1 MMDYGIIFIIII
13 VIIILIAIVL
23 LIYANRSNV
32 TNILAT
38 FPSYRIQYIDNLL
51 TTNNYLG
58 LRNVPKYSINNGNG
72 GLIPRQDI
80 DFYESF
86 VFFGASNTD
95 PMGIWKIENIQ
106 QNNNIPITSGSEVY
120 INNYVYFSQTANQTG
135 YLTFQVPSVGRIPL
149 NPTADIK
156 NASIFIYTIV
166 GNNLFTL
173 HSKNGNLPIVI
184 DRTNNLFVADPNP
197 NVKPSVFKLDFQLQ
211 KTQ

>member
-1 MMDYGIIFIIII
+1 MDYGIIFIIII
-13 VIIILIAIVL
+13 AIIILIAIVL

-58 LRNVPKYSINNGNG
+58 LRNVPNYSPKT
-72 GLIPRQDI
+72 LIPIQNI

-86 VFFGASNTD
+86 VFSGASNTD
-95 PMGIWKIENIQ
+95 PLGIWKIENIQ

-120 INNYVYFSQTANQTG
+120 VANFVYFSQTANQTG
-135 YLTFQVPSVGRIPL
+135 YLVLQVSQGGRIPIK
-149 NPTADIK
+149 PTADIK
-156 NASIFIYTIV
+156 NASIFIYNIV

-173 HSKNGNLPIVI
+173 YYKRDIFGNLPIIV

-197 NVKPSVFKLDFQLQ
+197 NVKPSVFKLDFQFQ
-211 KTQ
+211 KSQ

>member
-38 FPSYRIQYIDNLL
+38 FPSYRIQYVDNLL

-72 GLIPRQDI
+72 GLIPRQYI

-86 VFFGASNTD
+86 VFSGASNTD

-120 INNYVYFSQTANQTG
+120 IANYVYFSQTANQTG
-135 YLTFQVPSVGRIPL
+135 YLTFETPSIGRIPIK
-149 NPTADIK
+149 PTADIK
-156 NASIFIYTIV
+156 NAAIFIYTIV

-173 HSKNGNLPIVI
+173 HSKSGKLPIIV

-211 KTQ
+211 KSQ

>member
-1 MMDYGIIFIIII
+1 MDYGIIFIIII

-58 LRNVPKYSINNGNG
+58 LRNVPQYAPDSGSIPIQN
-72 GLIPRQDI
+72 I

-86 VFFGASNTD
+86 VFSGASNTD
-95 PMGIWKIENIQ
+95 PLGIWKIENIQ

-120 INNYVYFSQTANQTG
+120 INNFVYFSQTANQTG

-149 NPTADIK
+149 KPTADIK

-173 HSKNGNLPIVI
+173 RSKNGNLPIVV

-197 NVKPSVFKLDFQLQ
+197 NVKPSVFKLDFQFQ
-211 KTQ
+211 KSQ

>member
-1 MMDYGIIFIIII
+1 MDYGIIFIIII

-32 TNILAT
+32 TNILVS

-58 LRNVPKYSINNGNG
+58 LRNIPQYAPSNGA
-72 GLIPRQDI
+72 IPLQDI

-86 VFFGASNTD
+86 VFSGASNTD
-95 PMGIWKIENIQ
+95 PLGIWKIENLQ
-106 QNNNIPITSGSEVY
+106 QDNKIPITSGSEVY
-120 INNYVYFSQTANQTG
+120 IANFVYFSQTADQTG
-135 YLTFQVPSVGRIPL
+135 YLTIQPASVGRIPIK
-149 NPTADIK
+149 PTADIK
-156 NASIFIYTIV
+156 SASVFIYTIV

-173 HSKNGNLPIVI
+173 YFKGAKGGKLPIIV

-197 NVKPSVFKLDFQLQ
+197 NVKPSVFKLDFQFQ
-211 KTQ
+211 KSQ